1 MAYAWHPYARPELDG
16 EGYVVSQLTTG
27 LFYRVS
33 GPIVELLS
41 QMPFEDFPQAADA
54 WRRRTGAS
62 EADSVSVEKT
72 WRRLC
77 AAGLVVV
84 APEGVV
90 HAAAMPPL
98 VVSQRVP
105 SRLDRF
111 VEMQDFLDSEDDGF
125 ASGDATVDVDAFE
138 GPDPHD
144 PYGI

>member
-1 MAYAWHPYARPELDG
+1 LDG
-16 EGYVVSQLTTG
+16 EGFVVTQLTTG

-41 QMPFEDFPQAADA
+41 TMPFEDFNEATHA

-62 EADSVSVEKT
+62 DAESVSVEKT

-84 APEGVV
+84 APEGVS

-98 VVSQRVP
+98 VVSVRTA

-111 VEMQDFLDSEDDGF
+111 VEMQDFIEDDDTESADGF
-125 ASGDATVDVDAFE
+125 SGQDE

-144 PYGI
+144 PYGM

>member
-41 QMPFEDFPQAADA
+41 QMPFEDFPQAAAA

-62 EADSVSVEKT
+62 EAESISVEKT

-84 APEGVV
+84 APEGVQHV
-90 HAAAMPPL
+90 ATMPPL
-98 VVSQRVP
+98 VVSVRVP

-111 VEMQDFLDSEDDGF
+111 VEMQDFLDTEDDGTERGLSESF
-125 ASGDATVDVDAFE
+125 NADTEA
-138 GPDPHD
+138 PDPHD
-144 PYGI
+144 PYGY